1 MRLRTNKILLN
12 TDKIELVLLRP
23 KKQKKNKKN
32 KKNKK
37 TPQKQN
43 EFQNIWTKN
52 KNAKQNKILRSFS
65 T

>member
-23 KKQKKNKKN
+23 KKQKKKQKQKQKN
-32 KKNKK
+32 
-37 TPQKQN
+37 PQKQN

-65 T
+65 R

>member
-23 KKQKKNKKN
+23 KKQKKNKNKN
-32 KKNKK
+32 KKN
-37 TPQKQN
+37 PQKQN

-65 T
+65 R